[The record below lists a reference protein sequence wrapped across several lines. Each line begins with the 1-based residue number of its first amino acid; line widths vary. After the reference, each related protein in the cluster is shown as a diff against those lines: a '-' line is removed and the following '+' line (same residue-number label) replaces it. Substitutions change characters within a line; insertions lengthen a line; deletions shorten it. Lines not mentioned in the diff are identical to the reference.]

1 MAASLPFG
9 ANAEEEAK
17 KEAPPEKPKPKQ
29 YGAFGAPIRK
39 ADQSKIGVSTVKIP
53 AQGKGNP
60 GAGLGSVKIDV
71 AGYKKCT
78 EGSAVIGPNGCA
90 DNFSSS
96 GRRGSGGVTATMDP
110 KNGPS
115 RRGGA
120 SFFDGGE
127 TKPQSDYTEDKKY
140 LDKKAKDLAS

>member
-9 ANAEEEAK
+9 ASAEEEAK

-71 AGYKKCT
+71 AGYKKCIQSQIYDRT
-78 EGSAVIGPNGCA
+78 WVSLACFGKLWRARSRLYRSHILQ
-90 DNFSSS
+90 
-96 GRRGSGGVTATMDP
+96 VT
-110 KNGPS
+110 
-115 RRGGA
+115 
-120 SFFDGGE
+120 SFF
-127 TKPQSDYTEDKKY
+127 
-140 LDKKAKDLAS
+140 